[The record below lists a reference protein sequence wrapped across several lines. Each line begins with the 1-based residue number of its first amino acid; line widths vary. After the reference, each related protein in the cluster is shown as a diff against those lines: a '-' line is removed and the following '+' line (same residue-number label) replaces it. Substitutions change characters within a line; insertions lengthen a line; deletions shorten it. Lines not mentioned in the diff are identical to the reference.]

1 MLTHAKMNEYIS
13 ALTCNSLFDIRLPGD
28 LNGNPEFAGPFQR
41 LSAAPFAVGDRDKAQ
56 SVRCS
61 RSTVYVYSAAAGA
74 GERAAERITHS
85 AASREPDHNTVES
98 QQRDSRRHKEIY
110 GVRRIRDIV
119 APFELRRR

>member
-61 RSTVYVYSAAAGA
+61 RSTTVYVYSAAAGA

-110 GVRRIRDIV
+110 
-119 APFELRRR
+119 